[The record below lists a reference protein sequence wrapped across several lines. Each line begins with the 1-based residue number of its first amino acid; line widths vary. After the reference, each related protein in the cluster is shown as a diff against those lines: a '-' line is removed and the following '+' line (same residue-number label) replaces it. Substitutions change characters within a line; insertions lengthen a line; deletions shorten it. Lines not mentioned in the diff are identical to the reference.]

1 MVKVYVGI
9 GSNIDR
15 EKNIPGGLKALAERF
30 GKLFISPVY
39 QCKSFGFD
47 GDDFFNLVA
56 AFITFK
62 EINDVIAEIKDI
74 EYAFGRTRKETR
86 YSSRTLDIDLLL
98 YGDVVSEQFDVPR
111 KDIEKYIFVLKPL
124 YDLNPYLVHPVT
136 GKTIADLWQ
145 GFDKTDHMLTE
156 VNVELGND

>member
-1 MVKVYVGI
+1 MVKVYVGV

-15 EKNIPGGLKALAERF
+15 EKNIPAGLQALAQRF

-39 QCKSFGFD
+39 QCKSFGFE
-47 GDDFFNLVA
+47 GDDFYNLVA

-62 EINDVIAEIKDI
+62 EIDDVIAEIKEI
-74 EYAFGRTRKETR
+74 EYAFGRTRKEAR

-98 YGDVVSEQFDVPR
+98 YGDVVSEQYDVPR
-111 KDIEKYIFVLKPL
+111 KDIQKYIFVLKPL
-124 YDLNPYLVHPVT
+124 YDLDPDLVHPLT

-145 GFDKTDHMLTE
+145 GFDKSGYSLTE
-156 VNVELGND
+156 VNIESWND